1 VVDPAKEPMLI
12 MAPFLRSF
20 MPGSTI
26 LVILT
31 MERLLTSISASTFS
45 SGRSSRTCCRQRRF
59 NQGGSSREEWRE
71 RGQGF

>member
-1 VVDPAKEPMLI
+1 M

-45 SGRSSRTCCRQRRF
+45 SGRSSRTCCRQRCF
-59 NQGGSSREEWRE
+59 NQGDGREEWAE
-71 RGQGF
+71 RGEGFRSHKGP